1 MGTTIIK
8 AILCSIFLIFF
19 NLLFFILCGTE
30 NNSSTWISYGFIH
43 VAYLLLLITPLFN
56 KENKGKAILSMT
68 LYTISLFY
76 FFIELLV
83 GILFICLE
91 PENAKWTLTVHL
103 IILALFLLVFLSSYL
118 ANIATTN
125 QK

>member
-68 LYTISLFY
+68 LFTISLFY
-76 FFIELLV
+76 FFIELMV
-83 GILFICLE
+83 GILECKMDLDSPSYYFG
-91 PENAKWTLTVHL
+91 
-103 IILALFLLVFLSSYL
+103 IISFSIF
-118 ANIATTN
+118 
-125 QK
+125 K

>member
-19 NLLFFILCGTE
+19 NLLFFILCATE

-91 PENAKWTLTVHL
+91 PENAKWTWTVHL